1 MNHFSFFSFQG
12 QCQMWPHLWF
22 PWTVFFPLSQSPP
35 LRSRLAHPSWVQ
47 LLRHRY
53 SIHTLPPL
61 EQLRLCTEASRLY
74 VITVVCLIPHSIL
87 GTIQDSKMMYLDI
100 NRHQEPFPVNDKTL
114 TKWGLTRIFFY
125 NWKSSLWTAL
135 GASLLTLLRTPL
147 TSGRYKNAGLELAS
161 SEYYLRDKNRV
172 RFFVLTKKFKRKF
185 LNKNIFLPFNRME
198 III

>member
-114 TKWGLTRIFFY
+114 TKWGLTRIFFITEKAVY
-125 NWKSSLWTAL
+125 GQPWGQVYLHCLELHWPL
-135 GASLLTLLRTPL
+135 GGIRTP
-147 TSGRYKNAGLELAS
+147 A
-161 SEYYLRDKNRV
+161 
-172 RFFVLTKKFKRKF
+172 
-185 LNKNIFLPFNRME
+185 
-198 III
+198 